1 MVIYSLLMK
10 SVFIIMLLCSAFG
23 NLYAASDL
31 VVTTVANLRETLTPG
46 SKFSLTTTVANQ
58 GDAASPTTVT
68 NYYLSIGTSKEGA
81 WLLTSKHS
89 VKGLAPLAN
98 TTKKVKITVPS
109 GTYYLVACADGA
121 NKVKEEGGTNNCLN
135 SQPTSSSVS
144 SPSLFTLIPENLFPS
159 SRDNNP
165 CLHRAHQHQNTLF
178 LPTHHTPCILF
189 SLL

>member
-1 MVIYSLLMK
+1 MHSLLTK
-10 SVFIIMLLCSAFG
+10 SVFIIMLLSSAFG
-23 NLYAASDL
+23 NLYAASTL
-31 VVTTVANLRETLTPG
+31 VFTTVACSPATVTLE
-46 SKFSLTTTVANQ
+46 SKFSLTTTMVNQ

-109 GTYYLVACADGA
+109 GTYYLVACADGV
-121 NKVKEEGGTNNCLN
+121 NKVKEEGGTKNCLN

>member
-109 GTYYLVACADGA
+109 GTYYLVACADGV
-121 NKVKEEGGTNNCLN
+121 NKVKEEGGTKNCLN
-135 SQPTSSSVS
+135 S
-144 SPSLFTLIPENLFPS
+144 
-159 SRDNNP
+159 
-165 CLHRAHQHQNTLF
+165 
-178 LPTHHTPCILF
+178 
-189 SLL
+189 

>member
-23 NLYAASDL
+23 TLYAASDL
-31 VVTTVANLRETLTPG
+31 VVTTVANLPETLTPG

-68 NYYLSIGTSKEGA
+68 NYYLSIVTSKEGT

-89 VKGLAPLAN
+89 VKGLAHLAN

-109 GTYYLVACADGA
+109 GTYYLVACADGV
-121 NKVKEEGGTNNCLN
+121 NKVKEEGGTKNCLN
-135 SQPTSSSVS
+135 S
-144 SPSLFTLIPENLFPS
+144 
-159 SRDNNP
+159 
-165 CLHRAHQHQNTLF
+165 
-178 LPTHHTPCILF
+178 
-189 SLL
+189 

>member
-1 MVIYSLLMK
+1 MK
-10 SVFIIMLLCSAFG
+10 SVFIIMLLSSAFG

-109 GTYYLVACADGA
+109 GTYYLVACADGV
-121 NKVKEEGGTNNCLN
+121 NKVKEEGGTKNCLN
-135 SQPTSSSVS
+135 S
-144 SPSLFTLIPENLFPS
+144 
-159 SRDNNP
+159 
-165 CLHRAHQHQNTLF
+165 
-178 LPTHHTPCILF
+178 
-189 SLL
+189 

>member
-23 NLYAASDL
+23 TLYAASDL

-89 VKGLAPLAN
+89 VEGLAPLAN

-109 GTYYLVACADGA
+109 GTYYLVACADGV
-121 NKVKEEGGTNNCLN
+121 NKVKEEGGTKNCLN
-135 SQPTSSSVS
+135 S
-144 SPSLFTLIPENLFPS
+144 
-159 SRDNNP
+159 
-165 CLHRAHQHQNTLF
+165 
-178 LPTHHTPCILF
+178 
-189 SLL
+189 

>member
-23 NLYAASDL
+23 TLYAASDL
-31 VVTTVANLRETLTPG
+31 VVTTVANLPETLTPG
-46 SKFSLTTTVANQ
+46 SKFSFTTTVANQ

-68 NYYLSIGTSKEGA
+68 NYYLSIVTSKEGT

-109 GTYYLVACADGA
+109 GTYYLVACADGV
-121 NKVKEEGGTNNCLN
+121 NKVKEEGGTKNCLN
-135 SQPTSSSVS
+135 S
-144 SPSLFTLIPENLFPS
+144 
-159 SRDNNP
+159 
-165 CLHRAHQHQNTLF
+165 
-178 LPTHHTPCILF
+178 
-189 SLL
+189 